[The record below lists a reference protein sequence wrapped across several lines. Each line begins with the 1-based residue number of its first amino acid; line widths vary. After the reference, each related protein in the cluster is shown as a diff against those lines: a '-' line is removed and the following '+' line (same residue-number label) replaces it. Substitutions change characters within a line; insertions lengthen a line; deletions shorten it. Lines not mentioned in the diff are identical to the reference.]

1 MGSIRRF
8 PQSLVAAVLAIILA
22 VPWPAL
28 AHNEPVHQRMTDYAY
43 HVLLAAARF
52 SEDGPMSARLRVAL
66 NRLAVANPAAKA
78 FYDDAAR
85 AVPKLRALKSGL
97 PDDPAPCVT
106 PFLSGLFGGG
116 PPDWKLPPGTT
127 LAELPM
133 ARVRL
138 PVTVHYGHGV
148 PICAIDE
155 NWNPSGVLAS
165 VNPGGFTTRDHT
177 GVTLGYWAAAPDKE
191 TKDWVLSSTTLE
203 VLQNPAV
210 VGGIGAGVSVAVSV
224 VCALACGFFPI
235 ACALCPAVAVG
246 AGGVVIDEITS
257 IDADSLESED
267 YVGFGHFIDMKP
279 TPASPTVF
287 DAKPA
292 KFMERAGPT
301 GVPDPTE
308 MLVTALFDLGGVHVN
323 HDESLAPKNY
333 EIVLGPGPIG
343 TDFHRN
349 TIHRDKS
356 QWEAPTV
363 PHLQLS
369 AVDNL
374 GMFGYLQA
382 RSQKGT
388 PREAYRLG
396 WPLHAL
402 GDASVPMHAVGA
414 SGYGHRPYE
423 DAVDMVYD
431 ELVGSD
437 NIGRSLDTVTQV
449 VVRALKWRKL
459 IQDWR
464 TLHSTTEVP
473 VRDLVTAVAATTRQK
488 ANAQPSV
495 FKPDRSLQ
503 YIIDEDGATAAYDNP
518 AMAAIQR
525 DLLIEGIAAELA
537 FLLSLTEVAP

>member
-1 MGSIRRF
+1 MISIRRVRS
-8 PQSLVAAVLAIILA
+8 SLPAVVLAITLV
-22 VPWPAL
+22 VPYPAL

-43 HVLLAAARF
+43 HVLLAATRF
-52 SEDGPMSARLRVAL
+52 SENGPMSERLRVAL
-66 NRLAVANPAAKA
+66 ERIAIADPSAKK
-78 FYDDAAR
+78 FYDDAAK

-106 PFLSGLFGGG
+106 PFLTGLFGG
-116 PPDWKLPPGTT
+116 PTPQWNLPPGTT
-127 LAELPM
+127 LADLPM
-133 ARVRL
+133 AQVRL

-148 PICAIDE
+148 VICAIDE
-155 NWNPSGVLAS
+155 KWNPSGVLAS
-165 VNPGGFTTRDHT
+165 VNPGGFTMRDHT
-177 GVTLGYWAAAPDKE
+177 GVTLGHWAAAPDKE

-210 VGGIGAGVSVAVSV
+210 VGAIGAGASVAVSI
-224 VCALACGFFPI
+224 VCALACGFFPP
-235 ACALCPAVAVG
+235 ACALCPVAAVG
-246 AGGVVIDEITS
+246 AGGIVIDEITS

-279 TPASPTVF
+279 TPASPTFF

-292 KFMERAGPT
+292 KFMERAGPN
-301 GVPDPTE
+301 GVPDTTE
-308 MLVTALFDLGGVHVN
+308 DLVTLLFDLGGIHVN

-333 EIVLGPGPIG
+333 EIILGSGPVG

-349 TIHRDKS
+349 TIHRDKD
-356 QWEAPTV
+356 QWEGPTV
-363 PHLQLS
+363 PHLQLT

-374 GMFGYLQA
+374 GMFGYREA
-382 RSQKGT
+382 RSKKGT
-388 PREAYRLG
+388 SSEAYRLG

-431 ELVGSD
+431 ELVGS
-437 NIGRSLDTVTQV
+437 NNTGKSLDTVSLIV
-449 VVRALKWRKL
+449 LRALKWRKF

-464 TLHSTTEVP
+464 TLHGTTEVP
-473 VRDLVTAVAATTRQK
+473 VRDLVTALAATTRQK

-495 FKPDRSLQ
+495 FQPDRSLQ
-503 YIIDEDGATAAYDNP
+503 YIVDEDGATAAYDNA

-525 DLLIEGIAAELA
+525 DLMIEAIAAEIA
-537 FLLSLTEVAP
+537 FLLSFTEVTP